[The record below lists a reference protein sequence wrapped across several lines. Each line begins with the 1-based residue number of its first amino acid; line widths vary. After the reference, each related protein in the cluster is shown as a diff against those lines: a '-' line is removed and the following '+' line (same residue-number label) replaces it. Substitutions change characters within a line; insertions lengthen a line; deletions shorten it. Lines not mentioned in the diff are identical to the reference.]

1 MASKIIDIKGK
12 ETGNANVEVL
22 LASQINKQCMFEQVI
37 AQDAGMRQG
46 TASTLSRAE
55 VRGGG
60 KKPRPQ
66 KGTGR
71 AQLGSTRA
79 SHCVGGGCA
88 FGPKPNRNYKLYLN
102 DKAAAIGLKS
112 AFSLK
117 DKNNS
122 IYVLADT
129 KIAKPSAKLISDL
142 LASLKLVGKKVLVIG
157 DDNKNLVLSAANLN
171 RVESKNW
178 NQVSTKDVLN
188 ASSVIIEDSAIAK
201 IGKVVND

>member
-1 MASKIIDIKGK
+1 MASKIIDING
-12 ETGNANVEVL
+12 EESGSANVEVL
-22 LASQINKQCMFEQVI
+22 LADRVNKQCIFEQVI

-88 FGPKPNRNYKLYLN
+88 LGPKPNRNYKLYLN
-102 DKAAAIGLKS
+102 DKSAAIG
-112 AFSLK
+112 
-117 DKNNS
+117 
-122 IYVLADT
+122 
-129 KIAKPSAKLISDL
+129 
-142 LASLKLVGKKVLVIG
+142 
-157 DDNKNLVLSAANLN
+157 
-171 RVESKNW
+171 
-178 NQVSTKDVLN
+178 
-188 ASSVIIEDSAIAK
+188 
-201 IGKVVND
+201 

>member
-1 MASKIIDIKGK
+1 MASKIIDINGK
-12 ETGNANVEVL
+12 ESGSANVEVL
-22 LASQINKQCMFEQVI
+22 LVDHVNKQCIFEQVI

-88 FGPKPNRNYKLYLN
+88 LGPKPNRNYKLYLN
-102 DKAAAIGLKS
+102 DKSAAIGLKS

-122 IYVLADT
+122 IYVLKNT
-129 KIAKPSAKLISDL
+129 EIAKPSAKLISDCI
-142 LASLKLVGKKVLVIG
+142 SFFEINWKK
-157 DDNKNLVLSAANLN
+157 SFSYW
-171 RVESKNW
+171 R
-178 NQVSTKDVLN
+178 
-188 ASSVIIEDSAIAK
+188 
-201 IGKVVND
+201 